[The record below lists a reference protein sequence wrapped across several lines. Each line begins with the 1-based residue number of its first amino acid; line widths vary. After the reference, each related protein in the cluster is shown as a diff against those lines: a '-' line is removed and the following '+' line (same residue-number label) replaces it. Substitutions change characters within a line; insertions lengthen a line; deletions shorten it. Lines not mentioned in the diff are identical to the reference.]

1 MRYGLLV
8 LTLCLGILVYLGL
21 YVASSDDVVDFDPL
35 RPSSVLPIM
44 GRGIHALA
52 AQVRNVG
59 QTLADAVGNPQRE
72 RVQRHLP
79 IEAVHQ

>member
-8 LTLCLGILVYLGL
+8 LTVCLGMLFYLGL
-21 YVASSDDVVDFDPL
+21 YVASSDDALDFDPL
-35 RPSSVLPIM
+35 RPSSILPIM
-44 GRGIHALA
+44 GRGVHALF
-52 AQVRNVG
+52 VRVRDVG
-59 QTLADAVGNPQRE
+59 QALTDAVGNPQRE

>member
-44 GRGIHALA
+44 GRGIPALA
-52 AQVRNVG
+52 AQVRNLG
-59 QTLADAVGNPQRE
+59 QTLTDAVGNPQRE
-72 RVQRHLP
+72 RVTRHLP